1 MRVHM
6 ILEGSV
12 ARLSLSGCDA
22 IDCANAAEI
31 KAEALR
37 LLGSSADVVI
47 DLSCVDY
54 LDSAGVGVLVG
65 LFKNARLRG
74 GRARFCGLTPGV
86 RSVLEIIQLDRIF
99 EIYDDVET
107 AVRS

>member
-1 MRVHM
+1 MN
-6 ILEGSV
+6 ILMSRDGEIV
-12 ARLSLSGCDA
+12 RLTLNNCGA
-22 IDCANAAEI
+22 IDCANAAWV
-31 KAEALR
+31 KTEALR
-37 LLGSSADVVI
+37 LLGDASDVVL
-47 DLSCVDY
+47 DLSGVDF

-99 EIYDDVET
+99 EIYDDVAAAT
-107 AVRS
+107 RT